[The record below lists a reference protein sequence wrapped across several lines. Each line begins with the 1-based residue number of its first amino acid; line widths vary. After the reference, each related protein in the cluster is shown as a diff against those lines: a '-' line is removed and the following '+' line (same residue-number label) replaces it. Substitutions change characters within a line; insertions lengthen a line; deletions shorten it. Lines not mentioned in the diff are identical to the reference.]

1 MKNKSPIDII
11 ENLAIYIEQLDNSF
25 ILMKEQITEFKEIDK
40 IKITFKECHV
50 AICPNGG
57 LIAICKKKGFLDITK
72 GTKINNNII
81 VMHQDAKRKYLIPI
95 DWNYKEKWVVNL
107 EFNEKEQL
115 YAICNDGSILKID
128 ILNLKAESKITSE
141 SFKTEQIYKCKL
153 FENGFIALTINGNF
167 YYIKNIKNPNPEL
180 IIPIK
185 SLLDFSNNI
194 DFLPISSKNSKTQ
207 KLELLITNEKGNG
220 VIHVVKN
227 EEEFDIKSNKGKP
240 NFDFKNVH
248 ILKNDK
254 LDIYIKENNDKKSN
268 LDKNDQNMG
277 KIVSM
282 AISPSNNRI
291 AFYDNRGFVFF
302 FTSDLTFEKKVLIKI
317 SEDFSESEK
326 NEIKTIINFKE
337 GYQFLFCGED
347 TVALS
352 GQRFI
357 IIINMNQLQNTYKII
372 EGYEMDAI
380 QGVLFSKCISECD
393 GIRFI
398 TNEGVFFISNIAKE
412 LYDICNP
419 FSTNC
424 PSKKLLV
431 AYYNSI
437 NKLANSELAI
447 RDIGDNL
454 TDAINGLQ
462 IAAGNI
468 FWISNE
474 SLNAKDYKD
483 ISDLEKYNIEK
494 KDSQL
499 FLLEAAQYGK
509 NFVKNENFNFDKFLD
524 ICKDIRI
531 INNLRNHET
540 KPKFITFNE
549 YKNLDPEDLINKVMR
564 YLNYGMAFEICRFL
578 DYNEKDIYTKYAIS
592 CIKRLKYNYDNNEE
606 LKLFDILQT
615 KLNKCPN
622 LSYIKLAKKAFKYNK
637 NTIGLKFLENE
648 KSKLTKI
655 PQYIELKDWDTAI
668 DLAESLYDSN
678 IILTVLDKLHK
689 RENINRFLEI
699 FSQHPQ
705 SKSIVIEF
713 LNNND
718 PEQVENYFKILK
730 NPEELFFYYL
740 EQYFQSPSFSRRKKL
755 LALARENEKLI
766 TNAVNPNF
774 EHKFYKNY
782 LDNLENNLSFKIDIV
797 NQDKEKTIIKKPE
810 ETSFDM
816 SIYDIYKMG
825 VKAEKYNW
833 IESQNKHFNFCTE
846 GMSIMRCMT
855 YGEIGAIPSIE
866 QILKKVNN
874 NIKKLGLTYLNL
886 GEIFF
891 KFKGYD
897 RAAENIKLINDPF
910 YLQYK
915 VEMLTIMEK
924 YETALEVI
932 ISDKTSEEMK
942 LMMVNEILSKKPN
955 LKKKAE
961 EFFTKYKVNLK

>member
-11 ENLAIYIEQLDNSF
+11 ENLAIYIEQLDNDF

-40 IKITFKECHV
+40 IKISFKECHV

-107 EFNEKEQL
+107 EFNDKEQL

-128 ILNLKAESKITSE
+128 ILNLKAESKITSAF
-141 SFKTEQIYKCKL
+141 FKNEQIYKCKL

-167 YYIKNIKNPNPEL
+167 YYINNIKNPNPEL
-180 IIPIK
+180 ILPIK

-194 DFLPISSKNSKTQ
+194 DFLPISSKNSKTN

-227 EEEFDIKSNKGKP
+227 EEEFNKKSNQEKP
-240 NFDFKNVH
+240 NSLFLKNVH

-254 LDIYIKENNDKKSN
+254 LELFNKENNDKKSN
-268 LDKNDQNMG
+268 LDKKNENMG

-282 AISPSNNRI
+282 AISPSKNRI

-302 FTSDLTFEKKVLIKI
+302 FSTELNFESKALIKI

-326 NEIKTIINFKE
+326 NELKTIINFKE

-347 TVALS
+347 SVALS

-380 QGVLFSKCISECD
+380 QGVLFSKCISEVD
-393 GIRFI
+393 GIRYI
-398 TNEGVFFISNIAKE
+398 TNEGVFFISNISKE
-412 LYDICNP
+412 LYNICNP

-424 PSKKLLV
+424 PSKKLLI
-431 AYYNSI
+431 AYYNSF
-437 NKLANSELAI
+437 NKLSNSEIDI
-447 RDIGDNL
+447 RDIGNYL
-454 TDAINGLQ
+454 TDAINCLQ

-468 FWISNE
+468 FWVCNY
-474 SLNAKDYKD
+474 SLNINDKDYKD
-483 ISDLEKYNIEK
+483 LSDFEKYNIEK

-509 NFVKNENFNFDKFLD
+509 NFVKNENFNFDKFIE
-524 ICKDIRI
+524 ICKDIRV

-564 YLNYGMAFEICRFL
+564 YLNYGLAFEICRFL

-592 CIKRLKYNYDNNEE
+592 CIKRLKYNYDSSEE
-606 LKLFDILQT
+606 LKLFNILQT
-615 KLNKCPN
+615 KLSKCSD

-689 RENINRFLEI
+689 RENINKFLQV

-713 LNNND
+713 LNNNA
-718 PEQVENYFKILK
+718 PEQIENYFKILK
-730 NPEELFFYYL
+730 N
-740 EQYFQSPSFSRRKKL
+740 
-755 LALARENEKLI
+755 
-766 TNAVNPNF
+766 
-774 EHKFYKNY
+774 
-782 LDNLENNLSFKIDIV
+782 
-797 NQDKEKTIIKKPE
+797 
-810 ETSFDM
+810 
-816 SIYDIYKMG
+816 
-825 VKAEKYNW
+825 
-833 IESQNKHFNFCTE
+833 TE
-846 GMSIMRCMT
+846 
-855 YGEIGAIPSIE
+855 
-866 QILKKVNN
+866 
-874 NIKKLGLTYLNL
+874 
-886 GEIFF
+886 
-891 KFKGYD
+891 
-897 RAAENIKLINDPF
+897 
-910 YLQYK
+910 
-915 VEMLTIMEK
+915 
-924 YETALEVI
+924 
-932 ISDKTSEEMK
+932 
-942 LMMVNEILSKKPN
+942 
-955 LKKKAE
+955 
-961 EFFTKYKVNLK
+961 